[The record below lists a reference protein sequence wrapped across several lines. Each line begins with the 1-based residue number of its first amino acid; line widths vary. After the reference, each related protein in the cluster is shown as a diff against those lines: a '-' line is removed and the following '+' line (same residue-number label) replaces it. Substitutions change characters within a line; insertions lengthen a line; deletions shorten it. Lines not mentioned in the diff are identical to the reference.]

1 MNNRA
6 HVKRIEAM
14 IDESDFV
21 TKLVAGFE
29 RQPQGPKTNVEMIRL
44 LFIGMLLSISESKSA
59 TISSAYIALTQK
71 LDHRDQLRLGIKTGP
86 GPKDFIARDR
96 LYYASDV
103 VVEQLAYGKSTD
115 GLISRDEA
123 ARRHDAVLDA
133 CFGLLDYTAEATEV
147 DDGELAID
155 QTAVWAWSRGKY
167 CPKPTLEE
175 IAAQSDEMTKEGLS
189 VLRGGDVD
197 AADLDGMTVT
207 DDPEKLKGFDP
218 DAAWSGATAKD
229 GGLKRFY
236 GYFASV
242 IAAVP
247 RGRIDDDPTTR
258 APVVRRVEM
267 TSSTDDVVDVTLR
280 LLDSIPNKIKSI
292 LVDRHYSF
300 KKFDRWQLPLIKRGI
315 RQVLDLRASDYKVH
329 RYEESIYVGGSGH
342 CPAMPL
348 EDSEDHRP
356 GVFAS
361 REEHQAFQNR
371 MENRY
376 QYAHVVINQLDE
388 KSSMKLRCPARE
400 FKVACP
406 LFPPSMEVAAE
417 HGLTIINTDLL
428 DLEPGQELPRC
439 CTQDSF
445 RVTVPE
451 AVAKLNQINYWGS
464 KLWYKAFGGRS
475 SVEGVFGN
483 LKNLRTENLKRGTIQ
498 KTGLVWVQLVV
509 TLICATYNVR
519 VIRNRHDRL
528 EADPINHPLLSSDEE
543 TVTHVSLT
551 VKQEMH
557 LYHAFQDGE
566 DIEDLLI
573 EVLGTHPV
581 PTEPNIKKREAT
593 NAHVQHRSN
602 QKRLDLKGT
611 RRERV

>member
-1 MNNRA
+1 ML
-6 HVKRIEAM
+6 
-14 IDESDFV
+14 DESGFV
-21 TKLVAGFE
+21 DKLVAGFE
-29 RQPQGPKTNVEMIRL
+29 REPQGLKTNVEMIRL
-44 LFIGMLLSISESKSA
+44 LFIGTLLAISETKSA
-59 TISSAYIALTQK
+59 TIASAYEALLTK
-71 LDHRDQLRLGIKTGP
+71 VDFRDQMRLGIRTGE
-86 GPKDFIARDR
+86 GPKDFIKCDR
-96 LYYASDV
+96 LYYASYLIADK
-103 VVEQLAYGKSTD
+103 LSYGKSTE
-115 GLISRDEA
+115 GLITRYES

-133 CFGLLDYTAEATEV
+133 CSAILDYTAEATEV
-147 DDGELAID
+147 DDTELAID
-155 QTAVWAWSRGKY
+155 QTAVWAWSVGKF
-167 CPKPTLEE
+167 CPKPTIEE
-175 IAAQSDEMTKEGLS
+175 IEDQSDEMTKEGLS
-189 VLRGGDVD
+189 ALRGGDVNI
-197 AADLDGMTVT
+197 ADLGEMKVT
-207 DDPEKLKGFDP
+207 DDPKKLKGFDP

-258 APVVRRVEM
+258 APIVRRVEM

-300 KKFDRWQLPLIKRGI
+300 KKFERWQLPLIKRNI
-315 RQVLDLRASDYKVH
+315 RQVFDLRADDYKVLN
-329 RYEESIYVGGSGH
+329 YDEAIYVGGSGH

-348 EDSEDHRP
+348 HYTDDRRP
-356 GVFAS
+356 GVFAT
-361 REEHQAFQNR
+361 REEHEAFQGK
-371 MENRY
+371 MESRY

-388 KSSMKLRCPARE
+388 KGSMKLRCPARE

-417 HGLTIINTDLL
+417 LGLTTINTDLL
-428 DLEPGQELPRC
+428 GLEPGQELPRC

-451 AVAKLNQINYWGS
+451 AAAKLNQINYWGS
-464 KLWYKAFGGRS
+464 KSWYRAFAGRA

-483 LKNLRTENLKRGTIQ
+483 LKNPRTENLKRGTIQ
-498 KTGLVWVQLVV
+498 KTGLVWVQLIV

-528 EADPINHPLLSSDEE
+528 EFDPIDHPLLSKDEE

-551 VKQEMH
+551 AEQEMQIFRA
-557 LYHAFQDGE
+557 YQNGE
-566 DIEDLLI
+566 DIESLLI
-573 EVLGTHPV
+573 EVLGTLPDEIETPDHKGSRPH
-581 PTEPNIKKREAT
+581 KRRRSRAMEAN
-593 NAHVQHRSN
+593 NAVAVA
-602 QKRLDLKGT
+602 K
-611 RRERV
+611 